1 MIPGGAPRF
10 LAVTQVCRS
19 STTRRRRRGRR
30 AEGEIRGEEEEE
42 EDLGTGRR
50 RGTLVGL
57 ERGGGSS
64 EEGWEFLV
72 GEVST
77 GSEEEAVVSFTVD
90 PSLLLL
96 LGVVSARQLSREG
109 AARC

>member
-19 STTRRRRRGRR
+19 STTSRGRR
-30 AEGEIRGEEEEE
+30 VEGERRGEDEEDDE

-57 ERGGGSS
+57 EERGEGSS
-64 EEGWEFLV
+64 EE
-72 GEVST
+72 S
-77 GSEEEAVVSFTVD
+77 
-90 PSLLLL
+90 
-96 LGVVSARQLSREG
+96 
-109 AARC
+109 

>member
-19 STTRRRRRGRR
+19 STTRRRRV
-30 AEGEIRGEEEEE
+30 EWEIRGEEEE

>member
-19 STTRRRRRGRR
+19 STTRRRRV
-30 AEGEIRGEEEEE
+30 EWEIRGEEEEEE